1 MRVNSYVS
9 SSSREQ
15 LLLITF
21 MNRFDAVISH
31 PSVVPSD
38 LAIQRP
44 QCMEWIH
51 FTFKFHTAPYLSI
64 QSRLKLKMW
73 NKTWN
78 SIFCLALL
86 IHFQSKYLIIL
97 VGFFCL
103 FIISFVWCSKNA
115 WNTCIQDH
123 SFSFCFLFSWF
134 YIALALNI
142 SLFISSIFRKYSLIQ
157 LAIQNDLNDFLI
169 PSISFCYS
177 LLNINV

>member
-1 MRVNSYVS
+1 MRINSYVS

-97 VGFFCL
+97 VGFSVYLSYLSFDVVKMHEILVYKITRFL
-103 FIISFVWCSKNA
+103 FV
-115 WNTCIQDH
+115 
-123 SFSFCFLFSWF
+123 FSFRGFTLRSHWTSAFSF
-134 YIALALNI
+134 PL
-142 SLFISSIFRKYSLIQ
+142 SS
-157 LAIQNDLNDFLI
+157 ANT
-169 PSISFCYS
+169 
-177 LLNINV
+177 V